1 VKTPVRERILDA
13 AVKLLETSGVSKL
26 AQPQV
31 AKEAGVPPGH
41 LTYYFPKRLDL
52 LSAVASRF
60 VTMVREDVPN
70 LFGVQELDDAM
81 RAKALG
87 FVARLTKNRAR
98 TRMLLGLIVA
108 SEEDP
113 EMREQVAENVQLL
126 RGLIARVLRCSEK
139 DRDVDVVLAGFLGI
153 ALQHLL
159 LEGRQSDVETDA
171 VIARFEE
178 WMRASAATRAKKP
191 REKSTA
197 DKATSRETKPH
208 GSAPTAAQKGGT
220 KKAKGEDSSPKLR
233 RKGR

>member
-1 VKTPVRERILDA
+1 MKTPVRERILDA

-60 VTMVREDVPN
+60 VTMLREDVPS

-108 SEEDP
+108 AEEDP
-113 EMREQVAENVQLL
+113 ELREQVAENVQLM

-153 ALQHLL
+153 ALQHLV
-159 LEGRQSDVETDA
+159 LEGRQSDGETDA

-191 REKSTA
+191 RDKPAA
-197 DKATSRETKPH
+197 DKGGSREAK
-208 GSAPTAAQKGGT
+208 AQGGATTGTPKGAG
-220 KKAKGEDSSPKLR
+220 KKAKADDSSPKLR